1 MGAADPPTS
10 RAQARVVRSSAGP
23 DLDRPWGADSKP
35 PPHGGG
41 RGKKRARGIAATPV
55 AVADRDDGLRRG
67 TPRGSGQDVGRR
79 QDQGARASSDT
90 ASRVSLLLFLRALG
104 ADTCGKRSRS
114 GAPRQRG
121 NAAARRLKAAS
132 DRRKNPMDGSGPR
145 GREAMRG
152 AAKTVEEVRNLRTD
166 RAGGGNPRITRTRNA
181 HVVEG
186 AKNPRRGRSRSRDL
200 GPEPRNEALRGAQA
214 CGSCLG
220 RRPGTNRSTED
231 LVAASCGAEGAAN
244 Q

>member
-1 MGAADPPTS
+1 MGAADLRTS
-10 RAQARVVRSSAGP
+10 RAQARAVRSSAGP
-23 DLDRPWGADSKP
+23 DPDRPWGADPTP

-145 GREAMRG
+145 GREVMRG

-166 RAGGGNPRITRTRNA
+166 RAGGGNPGI
-181 HVVEG
+181 H
-186 AKNPRRGRSRSRDL
+186 
-200 GPEPRNEALRGAQA
+200 GPATPT
-214 CGSCLG
+214 SSKG
-220 RRPGTNRSTED
+220 RRTPGGEGPGRETWARNRGSKP
-231 LVAASCGAEGAAN
+231 
-244 Q
+244 